1 MKIALFKKTT
11 EIIFLLLLILGMV
24 ILTSPKYSS
33 RFMRKPSDHVF
44 VGMQGYFEDYY
55 YYLDQFN
62 QGKEGKW
69 LTENRFSVER
79 FPPTIIYFNH
89 LLMGRI
95 GGLFGWESFQSF
107 NYFGLFFKFLFIGIS
122 YYLLFCYITI
132 PKRHKIIAFLIFLF
146 SSSFPSFIIKQGS
159 LIMSESVDVWRT
171 SNRILSRFGTSPP
184 NNLLVNFLF
193 VGLLIILLGIFQSE
207 FTVINKNKHNHLEG
221 RAISS
226 KLFLI
231 IFVIFSY
238 ILLTLGDLVV
248 SSVLLAT
255 CYILLFIRKIPL
267 EKFSILPVF
276 KTITVIFSF
285 IMLFIS
291 VITLQS
297 VFADPVYK
305 LANSWDIY
313 QYHQQIKAIGL
324 MNFIKGFGM
333 LLPLF
338 LAGLVFLLRKKDR
351 SIYDDAAIIIVLLAW
366 SGYLI
371 PLIFQL
377 PIPGF
382 RFLFPAVYIF
392 MSIMGMYTLI
402 KIAKKIRL
410 AYSLPLLI
418 ILFVCI
424 NLLSLYPGWIKSVKP
439 VVEPDYHFAYIPN
452 DLYQGLIFLRT
463 AEPKNSNVLASPA
476 TEIDLMIPGISGR
489 YVYSGHFLTSYN
501 SKDKDIQANELL
513 FGQKESLTAQ
523 NFLKEN
529 NIGFIVATKYVGA
542 SREIIK
548 TKYPFLKIVFE
559 NPMVTIFQFDP
570 GHKNFKN

>member
-1 MKIALFKKTT
+1 
-11 EIIFLLLLILGMV
+11 
-24 ILTSPKYSS
+24 
-33 RFMRKPSDHVF
+33 MRKPSNHVF

-55 YYLDQFN
+55 YYLDQFY

-69 LTENRFSVER
+69 LTENRFSIER
-79 FPPTIIYFNH
+79 FPPTVIYFNH

-107 NYFGLFFKFLFIGIS
+107 NYFGLLFKFLFIGVS
-122 YYLLFCYITI
+122 YYLLVRYKTI
-132 PKRHKIIAFLIFLF
+132 PQRHRIIAFMLFLF

-159 LIMSESVDVWRT
+159 VMMSESVDIWRT

-193 VGLLIILLGIFQSE
+193 VVLLIILLGIFQSE
-207 FTVINKNKHNHLEG
+207 IIAIGKNKNNHLEG
-221 RAISS
+221 NTIHS

-238 ILLTLGDLVV
+238 ILLTLGDLIV
-248 SSVLLAT
+248 SAVLFTT
-255 CYILLFIRKIPL
+255 CFLLLFIRKIPL
-267 EKFSILPVF
+267 DKFSILPVF
-276 KTITVIFSF
+276 KTIIIIFSLILF
-285 IMLFIS
+285 FIS
-291 VITLQS
+291 VIMLQS

-305 LANSWDIY
+305 LANKWDLY
-313 QYHQQIKAIGL
+313 QYHQQLKAIGIV
-324 MNFIKGFGM
+324 NFIKGFGL

-338 LAGLVFLLRKKDR
+338 LGGLIFLLRKKDR
-351 SIYDDAAIIIVLLAW
+351 SIYDDAAIIIVLLGW

-371 PLIFQL
+371 PLIFKL

-392 MSIMGMYTLI
+392 MSIMGMYALMV
-402 KIAKKIRL
+402 IAKKIRL
-410 AYSLPLLI
+410 AYLFPLLVM
-418 ILFVCI
+418 LFVCI
-424 NLLSLYPGWIKSVKP
+424 NILSFYPGWFKAVQP

-452 DLYQGLIFLRT
+452 DLYQGLVFLRT

-489 YVYSGHFLTSYN
+489 YVYSGHFLTTYN
-501 SKDKDIQANELL
+501 SEAKDVQANELL
-513 FGQKESLTAQ
+513 FGQKESLMAKK
-523 NFLKEN
+523 FLKEN
-529 NIGFIVATKYVGA
+529 NIGFIVATKYVGT
-542 SREIIK
+542 SREALK

-559 NPMVTIFQFDP
+559 NPMITIFQFDL
-570 GHKNFKN
+570 GNTNFKN